1 MKNLLLA
8 AMLFCTNIAHRTRYY
23 RRLPVVLTQQ
33 EKNSV
38 QTKYSIPM
46 SIRSGLVKRI
56 ISGMYEILPTDVSMY

>member
-8 AMLFCTNIAHRTRYY
+8 AMLFCTNIAIAQGT
-23 RRLPVVLTQQ
+23 VVLTQQ

>member
-8 AMLFCTNIAHRTRYY
+8 AMLFCTNIAIAQGTIEDT
-23 RRLPVVLTQQ
+23 VVLTQQ

>member
-8 AMLFCTNIAHRTRYY
+8 AMLFCTNIAIAQGTIEDY
-23 RRLPVVLTQQ
+23 RRATQQ

-56 ISGMYEILPTDVSMY
+56 ISGMYEILPKDVSMY

>member
-8 AMLFCTNIAHRTRYY
+8 AMLFCTNIAIAQGTIEDY
-23 RRLPVVLTQQ
+23 VVLTQQ

>member
-8 AMLFCTNIAHRTRYY
+8 AMLFCTNIAIAQGTIEDY
-23 RRLPVVLTQQ
+23 RRAYSAG
-33 EKNSV
+33 EKFSA
-38 QTKYSIPM
+38 TKYSIPM